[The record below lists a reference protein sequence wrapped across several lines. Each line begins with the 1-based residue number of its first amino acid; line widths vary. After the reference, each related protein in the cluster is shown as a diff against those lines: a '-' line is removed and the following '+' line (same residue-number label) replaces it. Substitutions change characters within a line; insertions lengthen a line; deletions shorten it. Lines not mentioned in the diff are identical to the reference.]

1 MTFVAG
7 EIACTLED
15 RNAQRTHTHRRDC
28 RPRPAAYS
36 AGRLV
41 VHVRDDM
48 GSEFSA
54 RSGADPQSKSVTLG
68 AGPLPPPNRQEGKM
82 NARND
87 VKRPSDQSLDARLVL
102 AGAQL
107 RFAARVDFLVARW
120 LERCATNVEAAQR
133 LFKTDR
139 KPTREFGMGVSL
151 VVSSTRWDESP

>member
-15 RNAQRTHTHRRDC
+15 RNAHRTHTHRRDD

-36 AGRLV
+36 AGRSV
-41 VHVRDDM
+41 VHVRDDL

-82 NARND
+82 IARNSI
-87 VKRPSDQSLDARLVL
+87 KRPFDLNLDARPVL
-102 AGAQL
+102 AAVGL
-107 RFAARVDFLVARW
+107 RLAAWVDVLVARW
-120 LERCATNVEAAQR
+120 LKRCAANVEATHGP
-133 LFKTDR
+133 FKTDR
-139 KPTREFGMGVSL
+139 KLTREFG
-151 VVSSTRWDESP
+151 TT

>member
-41 VHVRDDM
+41 VHVRDDV

-68 AGPLPPPNRQEGKM
+68 AGPAPSAELAGGQDERPQQRQETIRSELGRE
-82 NARND
+82 AC
-87 VKRPSDQSLDARLVL
+87 
-102 AGAQL
+102 AGS
-107 RFAARVDFLVARW
+107 
-120 LERCATNVEAAQR
+120 
-133 LFKTDR
+133 
-139 KPTREFGMGVSL
+139 G
-151 VVSSTRWDESP
+151 STAICRAG

>member
-7 EIACTLED
+7 EIARTLED
-15 RNAQRTHTHRRDC
+15 RNAQRTHIHRRYC

-82 NARND
+82 NARKD

-107 RFAARVDFLVARW
+107 RLGARVDFLVGPRVP
-120 LERCATNVEAAQR
+120 RVG
-133 LFKTDR
+133 TD
-139 KPTREFGMGVSL
+139 
-151 VVSSTRWDESP
+151 